1 MKNKNVR
8 IEELKKRTER
18 CCCKYCGGGLELR
31 RILYGDLDN
40 ARIEIFCQNCDRIE
54 YGVEKEIYHI
64 AKYYVE
70 ELEYNAYPDLDYTER
85 TRQMSISQVCDI
97 VSWGCKNLSLLD
109 SCGFKYPVFIDET
122 IDGSVLKLS
131 GNQLDLSI
139 KNEVIL

>member
-8 IEELKKRTER
+8 IEELKERTER
-18 CCCKYCGGGLELR
+18 CCCKYCGGRLELR

-109 SCGFKYPVFIDET
+109 SCGFKYPVFVDKT
-122 IDGSVLKLS
+122 IEGSVLKLA
-131 GNQLDLSI
+131 GDQLDQLI